1 MAIKRSSQ
9 PEEIGKPAPGWY
21 WNYTSMALL
30 LVAFFVAMI
39 ASRVITKREEQL
51 RIQQQLKAIQEKIVK
66 QTAGRKNLEKGVG
79 AGVEKTSPTI
89 TGDMISVEIDPTRG
103 VILRLKESVL
113 FEVGKAEL
121 REEAKNVLDML
132 YEDVFKDL
140 PNNILIE
147 GHTDNVPIH
156 TPQFPSNWELST
168 ARATSVARYLIEQK
182 GFPPRRL
189 AAMGCGEFRP
199 IADNGTEEGRAK
211 NRRVEFIIR
220 PTVRM

>member
-1 MAIKRSSQ
+1 MHAKRSSQ
-9 PEEIGKPAPGWY
+9 LEGIGKPAPGWY

-39 ASRVITKREEQL
+39 ASRVIAKREEQL
-51 RIQQQLKAIQEKIVK
+51 RLQQQLKAIQEKIMK
-66 QTAGRKNLEKGVG
+66 QASWRKELEATAGIEKASFTV
-79 AGVEKTSPTI
+79 TS
-89 TGDMISVEIDPTRG
+89 DMISVEIVPARG

-113 FEVGKAEL
+113 FETGKAEL
-121 REEAKNVLDML
+121 REEAKNVLDVL
-132 YEDVFKDL
+132 YEEVFKEL

-147 GHTDNVPIH
+147 GHTDNVPIR
-156 TPQFPSNWELST
+156 TAQFPSNWELST

-189 AAMGCGEFRP
+189 AAMGCGEYRP
-199 IADNGTEEGRAK
+199 IADNSTDEGRAK

-220 PTVRM
+220 PMTKT